1 MWDDSFE
8 ILFLAGFVAGCAI
21 RARYTMGQKRSCGGV
36 GRELPLM
43 LLVGVAMQIVPLI
56 YIFSSWLDFADY
68 RLPGRADALEGLVG
82 VAVFGAALW
91 LLWRA
96 HADLGRQWS
105 VKAEI
110 QDDHELVTTGVF
122 GRIRHPMYAAH
133 WLWAVAQALLLHN
146 WIAGPAMLAA
156 FLPLYAVRVP
166 REEQVMLDHFGDRYR
181 AYMARTGRMIP
192 RLPR

>member
-1 MWDDSFE
+1 M
-8 ILFLAGFVAGCAI
+8 
-21 RARYTMGQKRSCGGV
+21 K
-36 GRELPLM
+36 RELPLM